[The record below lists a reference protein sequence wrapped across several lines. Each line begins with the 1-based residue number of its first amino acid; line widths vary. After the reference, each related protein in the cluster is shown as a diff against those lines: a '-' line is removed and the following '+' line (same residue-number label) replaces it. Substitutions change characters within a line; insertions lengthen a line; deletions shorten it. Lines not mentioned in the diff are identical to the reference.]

1 MADEFEYP
9 VTPSPLELSS
19 EMMLEMAKG
28 FDPWPVIAE
37 RYGITGAEY
46 QRMVDWEPFKK
57 EIERIQAR
65 LDAEGFTF
73 KLKAGFMATDVLDKV
88 YVDAKRPDITPA
100 QRLEAAK
107 WLAKMAD
114 YEPKAAQVQQSGGG
128 FVFQIVLDK
137 SEPPKEINVTRVI
150 DQKPEEVESDE

>member
-1 MADEFEYP
+1 MAEEFDYP

-28 FDPWPVIAE
+28 FDTWPDIAE

-46 QRMVDWEPFKK
+46 QRMVEWEPFKK
-57 EIERIQAR
+57 EIERIQTR
-65 LDAEGFTF
+65 LEAEGFTF

-88 YVDAKRPDITPA
+88 YTDAKRGDITPA

-114 YEPKAAQVQQSGGG
+114 YEPKSTQVQQTGGG
-128 FVFQIVLDK
+128 FSFQIIIDK
-137 SEPPKEINVTRVI
+137 SETPKEINVTRVI
-150 DQKPEEVESDE
+150 DQKPEEIESDD